1 MLESVYVS
9 YVEDAVTF
17 WGQAISRIHD
27 ISELSDKLDRTC
39 PTMNPVF
46 ATPDPDKI
54 YGGMFT
60 ADKCWY
66 RCKLQKM
73 LNDDQYLATY
83 IDYGN
88 SEVLNRSSIVE
99 LPDDL
104 QFPAIGQKYR
114 LWGLQLQE
122 CSKIEQGLKF
132 LNQLIADKKVSV
144 QQKVTN
150 KDGTITGQVWH
161 ENIDVG
167 EEVANKGFAEK
178 CKHVS
183 SPEVKKDPSVCAL
196 KTPSPWASRK
206 LEKPPMREPKTLPV
220 LNQNTINHKES
231 NTWMEVNCRNGF
243 TGARVR
249 SPDVNFGNTKQ
260 DSRLLEEIK
269 LLKNERDS
277 LIGKS
282 SRLESQI
289 NKLQIDLQKE
299 KEVSEETIHDL
310 EGNLQSAVGNK
321 LKSLASKI
329 EILRSVRREN
339 ANVHS
344 EDDLLQAVI
353 VVTEDKLVSPSS
365 LSNLDETWAKY
376 NLAQETIKY
385 CSDVTKLSLLING
398 RDNVQQELLSAVD
411 CFILEVDELP
421 LDARA
426 TDLEALLLALESV
439 YGAPCDRKETDA
451 VFDDFHKWK
460 QAKMEQFTCVRNDTD
475 NSLGTLSSWFCSIKE
490 FFDLSLETSLESSE
504 VVGNI
509 DETLDQI
516 ESHVSKELDVSLVE
530 HDKADRQIIIHAYNR
545 VVQCIHEE
553 LHLISLLASKYSTST
568 EFKKSIVEWIHRSP
582 NINQLMS
589 VKKTIKGLK
598 SQLRWK
604 LVERSS
610 MEDSEE
616 SNETILAELKEE
628 IRMLRNTIFSEIF
641 REQEEYRTLSS
652 LVQKWFPELP
662 LIHPEA
668 GILNYMN
675 SGGLLSGS
683 VERDLFDAEPMKE
696 LSSKR
701 PLVRAEIENR
711 MVLLKGYS
719 VGVDTEENVVERAAK
734 YKQVWSSLK
743 DDSGLMELICLFFCK
758 ADPLVYLIVPFYPE
772 ESLGAVQAKNTLT
785 SHETLKVMSGVAHGL
800 QILHAAGI
808 IVGALHENNV
818 FAVNREKGIIGDFD
832 FTRDAN
838 QRSSITM
845 VGFPHVTAPEL
856 KLGHTATESSDM
868 YAYGCLLLWLSLGDA
883 KITRKQDGTPDLS
896 QLTLDPKV
904 KSLLSGLLCCG
915 DRLRAEE
922 VKAHEYFQEASILCS
937 TTSDELGENTPAD
950 FA

>member
-1 MLESVYVS
+1 MESVCVS
-9 YVEDAVTF
+9 HVEDAVTF
-17 WGQAISRIHD
+17 WGQAIGKIHD
-27 ISELSDKLDRTC
+27 ISKLSDSLARTC
-39 PTMNPVF
+39 PKMNPVL

-66 RCKLQKM
+66 RCKLQRM

-88 SEVLNRSSIVE
+88 SEILNQASIVE

-104 QFPAIGQKYR
+104 QFPAFAQKYR

-122 CSKIEQGLKF
+122 CNNIEQGLKF
-132 LNQLIADKKVSV
+132 LNQLIADKQVSV
-144 QQKVTN
+144 QQKVTY
-150 KDGTITGQVWH
+150 KDGTIAGQVLH

-178 CKHVS
+178 CKNVS
-183 SPEVKKDPSVCAL
+183 SPEGNTGSSVCGL
-196 KTPSPWASRK
+196 KTPQWVSRK
-206 LEKPPMREPKTLPV
+206 LERPPMREPKTLPV
-220 LNQNTINHKES
+220 LSTINHKES
-231 NTWMEVNCRNGF
+231 DTWKEVNCGNHF
-243 TGARVR
+243 TGPRVW
-249 SPDVNFGNTKQ
+249 SPDVNFGNTNKN
-260 DSRLLEEIK
+260 DSRLLEENK
-269 LLKNERDS
+269 LLKDERDS
-277 LIGKS
+277 LIEKS
-282 SRLESQI
+282 NMLKSQI
-289 NKLQIDLQKE
+289 NKLQLDLQKE
-299 KEVSEETIHDL
+299 KEVSEESIRDL

-321 LKSLASKI
+321 FNSLASKI
-329 EILRSVRREN
+329 EILRSVRCEN

-353 VVTEDKLVSPSS
+353 DVTEEKLVSPPS
-365 LSNLDETWAKY
+365 LSNLDETWEKY

-385 CSDVTKLSLLING
+385 CSDVTKLSLLINR
-398 RDNVQQELLSAVD
+398 RDNIQQELLSVVD

-421 LDARA
+421 LDSRTA
-426 TDLEALLLALESV
+426 DL
-439 YGAPCDRKETDA
+439 K
-451 VFDDFHKWK
+451 
-460 QAKMEQFTCVRNDTD
+460 
-475 NSLGTLSSWFCSIKE
+475 
-490 FFDLSLETSLESSE
+490 FFDLSSEISLESSE
-504 VVGNI
+504 VVCNI
-509 DETLDQI
+509 DELLDQV
-516 ESHVSKELDVSLVE
+516 ECHVSKELDVSLME
-530 HDKADRQIIIHAYNR
+530 HDEADRQIIIHAYNR

-553 LHLISLLASKYSTST
+553 LQLISLVVSKYSTSA
-568 EFKKSIVEWIHRSP
+568 EFKKSIVEWIDRSP

-604 LVERSS
+604 LVERSN
-610 MEDSEE
+610 MEDTDE

-628 IRMLRNTIFSEIF
+628 IRTLRNTIFSEIL
-641 REQEEYRTLSS
+641 REQEEYRTLGS
-652 LVQKWFPELP
+652 LVLKWFPELP

-675 SGGLLSGS
+675 SGGLLFGS
-683 VERDLFDAEPMKE
+683 IERDLFDAEPMKE

-719 VGVDTEENVVERAAK
+719 VGVDTEEKVVERAAK
-734 YKQVWSSLK
+734 YHQVWSSLK

-758 ADPLVYLIVPFYPE
+758 ADPVVYLIVPFYPE
-772 ESLGAVQAKNTLT
+772 ESLSAVQEKNTLM
-785 SHETLKVMSGVAHGL
+785 SHEILKVMSGVAQGL

-808 IVGALHENNV
+808 IVGALHRNNV
-818 FAVNREKGIIGDFD
+818 FALNREKGIIGDFD

-845 VGFPHVTAPEL
+845 VGFPHITAPEL
-856 KLGHTATESSDM
+856 KLGHAATEASDM
-868 YAYGCLLLWLSLGDA
+868 YAYGCLFLWLCLGNNN
-883 KITRKQDGTPDLS
+883 ITMKQDGSPDLS

-915 DRLRAEE
+915 DRLCAEE
-922 VKAHEYFQEASILCS
+922 VKAHECFQAGSVLYS
-937 TTSDELGENTPAD
+937 STSDEAAENTPAD